1 MSFSPP
7 TLHPNVIATDER
19 RDLARG
25 RIEALVS
32 RRPAPG
38 DKQVDDGT
46 PVAIRLTTVSAAGL
60 FDSYIQVRCPLPRAL
75 RVVQPD
81 LLVDSGNAT
90 LIVPY
95 GEQLTE
101 ANGYK
106 LLGTTTE
113 PWGAPANVVQGPIQ
127 IATMDGTYYEIADC
141 VFYACT
147 GNNSYGSRTAN
158 FGLGCLSP
166 WSSQRANVPFSGKPP
181 LQAPLSYNTS
191 YPCVEVVF
199 APAKTMFADDGS
211 LTLTDGS
218 LMMLYPSQPKGF
230 TTMAITPNLGWMSVI
245 PTSLAIGGQA
255 TQWPGPPASYICAVI
270 DTGGTSA
277 YVGDPY
283 NLVWDKTWPESVT
296 CPAWTGAS
304 VPPASCTAARLDIG
318 LAQSGGS
325 PSYAYTIDTHLLPAS
340 VQGLTLVMYQNGGQ
354 YMPYSNYSI
363 NTGGITALFNRILID
378 YANAQVGF
386 APNPPYWTEVIEL
399 DPGTV
404 RKSAAISPP
413 TVPGVLIGY
422 DYFTMGSVVT
432 TTLKISWEDL
442 PPGAVLHVQHGGS
455 PGAEVLN
462 WSGPNRGVGPSGQ
475 IEATYGIFRQAGAAV
490 PILIY
495 AWRSGYV
502 PVKIKVEAT
511 TN

>member
-7 TLHPNVIATDER
+7 TLHPNVIATDEQ
-19 RDLARG
+19 RDLARS

-32 RRPAPG
+32 RRPESG
-38 DKQVDDGT
+38 GKRVDDGM
-46 PVAIRLTTVSAAGL
+46 PIAIRLTTVSTDGG
-60 FDSYIQVRCPLPRAL
+60 FDSYIQLRCPLPRAL

-101 ANGYK
+101 ANGYQ

-113 PWGAPANVVQGPIQ
+113 PWGAPAKVVQGPIQ
-127 IATMDGTYYEIADC
+127 IPTTDGTFYEIANC

-147 GNNSYGSRTAN
+147 GNNMYGTRTAN

-166 WSSQRANVPFSGKPP
+166 WSSQRGNVPLPGKPP
-181 LQAPLSYNTS
+181 LQAPLSYNAS

-199 APAKTMFADDGS
+199 APARTMFADDGS

-255 TQWPGPPASYICAVI
+255 TQWPGPPAFYICAVI

-277 YVGDPY
+277 YLGDPN

-296 CPAWTGAS
+296 CPAWAGGS
-304 VPPASCTAARLDIG
+304 VPAPSCTAARLDIG

-354 YMPYSNYSI
+354 YMPYGNDSI

-386 APNPPYWTEVIEL
+386 APNSPYWTEVIEL
-399 DPGTV
+399 DQGTV
-404 RKSAAISPP
+404 QKSAAISPP
-413 TVPGVLIGY
+413 TVPGILIGY

-432 TTLKISWEDL
+432 TTMTISWEDL

-455 PGAEVLN
+455 PGAEVVN
-462 WSGPNRGVGPSGQ
+462 WSGPNRGVGASGQ
-475 IEATYGIFRQAGAAV
+475 IEATCGIFRQTGAAV

-502 PVKIKVEAT
+502 PVKVKVKAT

>member
-1 MSFSPP
+1 MSFSHP
-7 TLHPNVIATDER
+7 TLHPNVIATDKQ
-19 RDLARG
+19 RDLARS

-32 RRPAPG
+32 RQPESGGKR
-38 DKQVDDGT
+38 VDDGM
-46 PVAIRLTTVSAAGL
+46 PIAIRLTTVSAAGL
-60 FDSYIQVRCPLPRAL
+60 FDSYIQLRCPLPRAL

-101 ANGYK
+101 ANGYQ

-113 PWGAPANVVQGPIQ
+113 PWGAPAKVVQGPIQ
-127 IATMDGTYYEIADC
+127 IATVDGTFYEIADC

-147 GNNSYGSRTAN
+147 GNNRYGSRTAN

-166 WSSQRANVPFSGKPP
+166 WSSGTGSNPLPHQPP
-181 LQAPLSYNTS
+181 LQAPLSYNAS

-199 APAKTMFADDGS
+199 APARTMFADDGS

-230 TTMAITPNLGWMSVI
+230 TTMAITPNFGWMSVI

-255 TQWPGPPASYICAVI
+255 TPWPGPPAFYICAVI

-277 YVGDPY
+277 YLGDPN
-283 NLVWDKTWPESVT
+283 NLVWNKTWPESVT
-296 CPAWTGAS
+296 CPAWTGGS
-304 VPPASCTAARLDIG
+304 VPAPNCTAARLDIG

-354 YMPYSNYSI
+354 YMPYGNDSI

-386 APNPPYWTEVIEL
+386 APNSPYWTEVIEL
-399 DPGTV
+399 DASVDKTV
-404 RKSAAISPP
+404 DISPP
-413 TVPGVLIGY
+413 AVPGVLIGY
-422 DYFTMGSVVT
+422 DYFQVGSVVQT
-432 TTLKISWEDL
+432 TMTISWQDL
-442 PPGAVLHVQHGGS
+442 PPGAVLYIQHGGS
-455 PGAEVLN
+455 AGAEVIA
-462 WSGPNRGVGPSGQ
+462 WDGPDSATGGSGRIKVTCS
-475 IEATYGIFRQAGAAV
+475 IFRQAGAAV
-490 PILIY
+490 PIFIY
-495 AWRSGYV
+495 AYKSGYV